1 VRKKEDTQL
10 LADFFSNGIFFT
22 VISAWVISQLLK
34 FLLGII
40 VEHKVSLERLIGGG
54 GMPSGHS
61 ATVVTLT
68 ILVGYYYGYSSALFA
83 ITAVLAVI
91 VMYDA
96 TGVRRETG
104 KQAVF
109 IKEFA
114 SFFNDLGAYFGAKG
128 REIKT
133 EKLKVLVGH
142 TPFQVVCGALVG
154 IVVSI
159 AYILLWGEGYAV
171 YSLSIL

>member
-1 VRKKEDTQL
+1 MLT
-10 LADFFSNGIFFT
+10 DFFSNGIFFA
-22 VISAWVISQLLK
+22 VISAWVISQLFK
-34 FLLGII
+34 FFLGIL
-40 VEHKVSLERLIGGG
+40 VEHKASLERLIGGG

-61 ATVVTLT
+61 ATVVTLA
-68 ILVGYYYGYSSALFA
+68 ILVGYHYSYSSAIFA
-83 ITAVLAVI
+83 IAAILAVI

-159 AYILLWGEGYAV
+159 VYILIWGDGYAV
-171 YSLSIL
+171 HYFSTF

>member
-1 VRKKEDTQL
+1 L
-10 LADFFSNGIFFT
+10 LKDFFSNGIFFT
-22 VISAWVISQLLK
+22 VVSAWVISQVLK

-40 VEHKVSLERLIGGG
+40 VERKVSLERLFGGG

-61 ATVVTLT
+61 ATVVTLA
-68 ILVGYYYGYSSALFA
+68 ILIGYYYGYSSAFFA
-83 ITAVLAVI
+83 IAAVFAII

-104 KQAVF
+104 KQAVL

-114 SFFNDLGAYFGAKG
+114 QFFNDLGEYFGAKE
-128 REIKT
+128 RDIKA

-142 TPFQVVCGALVG
+142 TPIQVLCGALVG
-154 IVVSI
+154 IAVSI
-159 AYILLWGEGYAV
+159 TYLCIWGPEYAAYSFIFA
-171 YSLSIL
+171 